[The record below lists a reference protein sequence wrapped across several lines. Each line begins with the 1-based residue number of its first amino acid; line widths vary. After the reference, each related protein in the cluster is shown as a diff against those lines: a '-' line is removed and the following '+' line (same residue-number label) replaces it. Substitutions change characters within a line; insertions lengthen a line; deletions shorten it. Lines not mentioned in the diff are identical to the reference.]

1 MIFPFYL
8 SPHQRACIWKQ
19 KQRQAKIDSLPS
31 SYFAHLSQVEHKIH
45 ALSLSQLVSQCKSG
59 AISPSRIML
68 AYAKKAIRAHQATNC
83 LSDIMF
89 NEALVT
95 SAVANWGPGIDS
107 DSTNESLLRERPLMG
122 VPISVKETIDVA
134 GHDSTIG
141 YSRYVGQP
149 AKESS
154 AIVRLLQDAGALVH
168 LKTSVP
174 TGLLAI
180 ETSSAVFGRTTNPYN
195 PSHSAGASTGGGAA
209 LLACGG
215 SKIEVGT
222 DLAGSVR
229 IPAHFCGVWSLKGS
243 AGRFPIWG
251 NRSPMVGLES
261 LPILAAPMANSLD
274 DLSEFWKRVVDMKPW
289 QYDHTCIPL
298 PWRPIDLQEEGR
310 RLKWGVIWEDGTI
323 PPTPACRRALSAVI
337 SALKKQGHEVVDFK
351 PPSIMEG
358 LKIGYQLLFSD
369 GGEQTRAP
377 LLRTETTSPPTH
389 HVLTLLRLPKFV
401 KSILSRIL
409 RSRVLSFVFRSQPDP
424 LSAELYSILHTK
436 TVMEER
442 QLVHERDRYRA
453 KWHQQLIAEGIDFI
467 LTVPHALPAL
477 ENGGSE
483 RATLM
488 SAGYTFIF
496 SLLDYPAGVIPTTT
510 VTSTLDALPPNFYA
524 SSTYDQLN
532 AIAKGAYLEYN
543 AEKMHGLPLGVQIV
557 GKRMEEEKVLA
568 GMKVVE
574 QALKASGVVFDAKLP
589 SELSSSPSVL

>member
-1 MIFPFYL
+1 
-8 SPHQRACIWKQ
+8 
-19 KQRQAKIDSLPS
+19 
-31 SYFAHLSQVEHKIH
+31 
-45 ALSLSQLVSQCKSG
+45 
-59 AISPSRIML
+59 ML
-68 AYAKKAIRAHQATNC
+68 T
-83 LSDIMF
+83 
-89 NEALVT
+89 EALT
-95 SAVANWGPGIDS
+95 TPPVANWAPGVDS
-107 DSTNESLLRERPLMG
+107 ESTNETMLRDHPLMG
-122 VPISVKETIDVA
+122 VPVSIKETIDVA

-141 YSRYVGQP
+141 YSRYVGKP

-195 PSHSAGASTGGGAA
+195 SGYSAGASTGGGAA

-251 NRSPMVGLES
+251 NQSPMMGLES

-274 DLSEFWKRVVDMKPW
+274 DLSEFWKRVLDMKPW
-289 QYDHTCIPL
+289 QYDHTCAPL
-298 PWRPIDLQEEGR
+298 PWQPVNLQEEGR
-310 RLKWGVIWEDGTI
+310 RLKWGVIWDDETI
-323 PPTPACRRALSAVI
+323 PPTPACRRALSTVI
-337 SALKKQGHEVVDFK
+337 SALKRQGHEVVDFK

-377 LLRTETTSPPTH
+377 LHWTERTSPPTH
-389 HVLTLLRLPKFV
+389 HVLTLLKLPKFI
-401 KSILSRIL
+401 KSILSYIL
-409 RSRVLSFVFRSQPDP
+409 GSRVLSFIFGFGSKPDP

-442 QLVHERDRYRA
+442 RLVHQRDLYRA
-453 KWHQQLIAEGIDFI
+453 KWHRQLIEEGIDFI

-510 VTSTLDALPPNFYA
+510 VSSTLDALPPNFYV
-524 SSTYDQLN
+524 SSTYSQFN
-532 AIAKGAYLEYN
+532 AIAKGAYLEYD

-557 GKRMEEEKVLA
+557 GKKMEEEKVLA

-574 QALKASGVVFDAKLP
+574 HALKESGIIFDAKLP
-589 SELSSSPSVL
+589 F

>member
-1 MIFPFYL
+1 MIFSFYL
-8 SPHQRACIWKQ
+8 SPHQRACAWKQ
-19 KQRQAKIDSLPS
+19 KQRQAKIDSLPA
-31 SYFAHLSQVEHKIH
+31 SYFTHPSLTEQKIH
-45 ALSLSQLVSQCKSG
+45 ALSLSQLVSQCKAG
-59 AISPSRIML
+59 LVSPSQIMST
-68 AYAKKAIRAHQATNC
+68 YAKKAIRAHRATNC

-89 NEALVT
+89 REALAT
-95 SAVANWGPGIDS
+95 PSVANWGPGVDS
-107 DSTNESLLRERPLMG
+107 DSTSESILRERPLMG
-122 VPISVKETIDVA
+122 VPVSVKETIDIV
-134 GHDSTIG
+134 GYDSTIG
-141 YSRYVGQP
+141 YSRNIGKP

-154 AIVRLLQDAGALVH
+154 AIVRLLKDAGALVH
-168 LKTSVP
+168 AKTSVP

-180 ETSSAVFGRTTNPYN
+180 ETTSDVFGCTTNPYN
-195 PSHSAGASTGGGAA
+195 PAHSAGASTGGGAA
-209 LLACGG
+209 LLASGG

-251 NRSPMVGLES
+251 NRAPMAGLEA
-261 LPILAAPMANSLD
+261 LPILAAPMAKSLD
-274 DLSEFWKRVVDMKPW
+274 DLTEFWKRVVDMKPW
-289 QYDHTCIPL
+289 QYDHTCVPL
-298 PWRPIDLQEEGR
+298 PWQPVNLQDEGR

-369 GGEQTRAP
+369 GGEQTRVP
-377 LLRTETTSPPTH
+377 LRRTESASPPTQ
-389 HVLTLLRLPKFV
+389 HVLTLLKLPKFV
-401 KSILSRIL
+401 KALLSRIV
-409 RSRVLSFVFRSQPDP
+409 RSRFLSFFFRLGSPPDP
-424 LSAELYSILHTK
+424 LSADLYSILHKK
-436 TVMEER
+436 TVLEER
-442 QLVHERDRYRA
+442 ELVEQRDNYRA
-453 KWHQQLIAEGIDFI
+453 DWHKRWIEEGIDFV

-510 VTSTLDALPPNFYA
+510 VSSTLDTLPSNFYA
-524 SSTYDQLN
+524 SSTYHQLN

-543 AEKMHGLPLGVQIV
+543 ANKMHGLPLGVQIV
-557 GKRMEEEKVLA
+557 GRRMEEEKVLA

-574 QALKASGVVFDAKLP
+574 QALRDSGVIFDPKLP
-589 SELSSSPSVL
+589 ADF

>member
-8 SPHQRACIWKQ
+8 SPHQRACVWKQ
-19 KQRQAKIDSLPS
+19 KQRQSKIDSLPS
-31 SYFAHLSQVEHKIH
+31 SYFVRPSLAEHKIY
-45 ALSLSQLVSQCKSG
+45 ALSL
-59 AISPSRIML
+59 
-68 AYAKKAIRAHQATNC
+68 AT
-83 LSDIMF
+83 LP
-89 NEALVT
+89 
-95 SAVANWGPGIDS
+95 VANWGPGIEKDS
-107 DSTNESLLRERPLMG
+107 VLRERPLMG
-122 VPISVKETIDVA
+122 TPVSIKETIDVV

-141 YSRYVGQP
+141 YSRYVGKP
-149 AKESS
+149 VKETS

-168 LKTSVP
+168 VKTSVP

-180 ETSSAVFGRTTNPYN
+180 ETSSDVFGRTTNPHN

-209 LLACGG
+209 LLASGG

-251 NRSPMVGLES
+251 NRSPMKGLEA
-261 LPILAAPMANSLD
+261 LPTLAAPMANSLD

-289 QYDHTCIPL
+289 QYDHTCVPL
-298 PWRPIDLQEEGR
+298 LWQPVNLQEEGR
-310 RLKWGVIWEDGTI
+310 RLKWGVIWEDGTV
-323 PPTPACRRALSAVI
+323 PPTPACRRALSSVI
-337 SALKKQGHEVVDFK
+337 NALKKQGHEVVDFK

-377 LLRTETTSPPTH
+377 LQRTEKTSPPTH
-389 HVLTLLRLPKFV
+389 HVLTLLKLPKFV

-409 RSRVLSFVFRSQPDP
+409 RSRLLSFIFGLGAKPDP

-442 QLVHERDRYRA
+442 ELVHQRDEYRA
-453 KWHQQLIAEGIDFI
+453 RWHKQLIDEGIDFV

-510 VTSTLDALPPNFYA
+510 VSSVLDALPPNFYTSPA
-524 SSTYDQLN
+524 YNQLN

-557 GKRMEEEKVLA
+557 GRRMEEERVLA

-574 QALKASGVVFDAKLP
+574 QALKESSIVSSAKPP
-589 SELSSSPSVL
+589 SEL